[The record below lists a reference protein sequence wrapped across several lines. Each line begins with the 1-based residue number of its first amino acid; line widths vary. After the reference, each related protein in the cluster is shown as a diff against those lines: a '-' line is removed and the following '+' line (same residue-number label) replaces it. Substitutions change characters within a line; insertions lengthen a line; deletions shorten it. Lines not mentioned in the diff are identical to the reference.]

1 VKKPCCRALACLCL
15 AGGLIFADHLA
26 VAQEGDTPAPPPG
39 TGSIT
44 APAAAPAQ
52 GTGRRGRGNQAPL
65 PDENAGLVN
74 LAPVATPTTS
84 YVSGDQTIL
93 AINDGA
99 NPRRSREHY
108 GNWPRGGTQ
117 WVELT
122 WSKPISTNK
131 ADVYWYADGAGIHL
145 PKASRLQYFNGT
157 EYVEVP
163 NAEGLGV
170 KGDVWNVTK
179 FDEITTNKIRLEI
192 DAEGGPQVSTGITEF
207 RVFDS
212 GKSPKFPP
220 RVKAGI
226 DRVAV
231 LGAKTYL
238 NGELRQLGAA
248 ADDSKVTWSKESGP
262 GDVNFDDAH
271 SVLTRAAF
279 SKVGEYALKLTAGE
293 DDMTSSDTLKVRVEP
308 AATAAHLEPVYT
320 TKYKI
325 SSQLWRGRDKALIV
339 NWIPHCY
346 TMVDDPNL
354 REGGISNLVEA
365 GKKLRGEPAKYHV
378 GYPFSN
384 AWIYNT
390 LESMC
395 LAQMLDPEG
404 DAEIAKAQ
412 ETMRAKIDDWIPI
425 ILAAQ
430 EPDGYLQSRFTLGT
444 ARDGG
449 NAPPHWDP
457 QRGRGE
463 HEGYVAG
470 YFLEAAISHY
480 NMTGGKDRRLYDAA
494 KKLADCWYDNLGPAP
509 KKAWYDGHQEME
521 QALVRFARMVDH
533 VDGKGKGDK
542 YTELAKFLIES
553 RRGGSTYDQSHVPAV
568 QQYEAVGH
576 AVRAAYF
583 YSAMADIAMMTHDLD
598 YQSAANSIWDNI
610 VNKKYYITGGIGSG
624 ETSEGFGP
632 NYSLR
637 NGAYCESCSGTA
649 ELFFQY
655 KMDLT
660 YQDAKFADLLE
671 ETLYNALMGDIDMD
685 GNNFCYTNA
694 LDAPGN
700 PDPRYPS
707 QSDDSP
713 RAVDYRKYHAQLNG
727 YRYPWHTCPC
737 CVGNIPRT
745 MLMLPTWLYATNPD
759 GIYVNLF
766 AGSTVNVENVAGTN
780 VEMVQET
787 NYPWDGKISITVK
800 PQQAKNFAVHIR
812 VPKRSVSEIY
822 SSTPD
827 SDGMTSISVNGAKLE
842 PKVENGY
849 IVIKRD
855 WKAGDKIDY
864 EVPMKPQRVKAIE
877 QVAADR
883 GLVAV
888 KYGPLVYNFEAADN
902 PQMEGRALPTL
913 KSDAPL
919 TTEWRPELLQGVV
932 VVKTQAVDGSPLIAI
947 PNYARNN
954 RSGHSA
960 VWIKDEAG
968 SGN

>member
-1 VKKPCCRALACLCL
+1 M
-15 AGGLIFADHLA
+15 F
-26 VAQEGDTPAPPPG
+26 
-39 TGSIT
+39 
-44 APAAAPAQ
+44 
-52 GTGRRGRGNQAPL
+52 
-65 PDENAGLVN
+65 
-74 LAPVATPTTS
+74 
-84 YVSGDQTIL
+84 
-93 AINDGA
+93 
-99 NPRRSREHY
+99 
-108 GNWPRGGTQ
+108 
-117 WVELT
+117 
-122 WSKPISTNK
+122 
-131 ADVYWYADGAGIHL
+131 WYADGAGIHL

-325 SSQLWRGRDKALIV
+325 SSQLWKGRDKALIV

-412 ETMRAKIDDWIPI
+412 ETMRAKIDEWIPI

-449 NAPPHWDP
+449 TLRRIGIR

-521 QALVRFARMVDH
+521 QRLCDLPAW
-533 VDGKGKGDK
+533 
-542 YTELAKFLIES
+542 LI
-553 RRGGSTYDQSHVPAV
+553 TWK
-568 QQYEAVGH
+568 
-576 AVRAAYF
+576 VRA
-583 YSAMADIAMMTHDLD
+583 
-598 YQSAANSIWDNI
+598 
-610 VNKKYYITGGIGSG
+610 K
-624 ETSEGFGP
+624 
-632 NYSLR
+632 
-637 NGAYCESCSGTA
+637 
-649 ELFFQY
+649 
-655 KMDLT
+655 
-660 YQDAKFADLLE
+660 
-671 ETLYNALMGDIDMD
+671 
-685 GNNFCYTNA
+685 
-694 LDAPGN
+694 
-700 PDPRYPS
+700 
-707 QSDDSP
+707 
-713 RAVDYRKYHAQLNG
+713 
-727 YRYPWHTCPC
+727 
-737 CVGNIPRT
+737 
-745 MLMLPTWLYATNPD
+745 
-759 GIYVNLF
+759 
-766 AGSTVNVENVAGTN
+766 GTN
-780 VEMVQET
+780 
-787 NYPWDGKISITVK
+787 
-800 PQQAKNFAVHIR
+800 
-812 VPKRSVSEIY
+812 
-822 SSTPD
+822 TP
-827 SDGMTSISVNGAKLE
+827 SWPS
-842 PKVENGY
+842 
-849 IVIKRD
+849 
-855 WKAGDKIDY
+855 
-864 EVPMKPQRVKAIE
+864 
-877 QVAADR
+877 
-883 GLVAV
+883 
-888 KYGPLVYNFEAADN
+888 F
-902 PQMEGRALPTL
+902 
-913 KSDAPL
+913 
-919 TTEWRPELLQGVV
+919 
-932 VVKTQAVDGSPLIAI
+932 
-947 PNYARNN
+947 
-954 RSGHSA
+954 
-960 VWIKDEAG
+960 
-968 SGN
+968 